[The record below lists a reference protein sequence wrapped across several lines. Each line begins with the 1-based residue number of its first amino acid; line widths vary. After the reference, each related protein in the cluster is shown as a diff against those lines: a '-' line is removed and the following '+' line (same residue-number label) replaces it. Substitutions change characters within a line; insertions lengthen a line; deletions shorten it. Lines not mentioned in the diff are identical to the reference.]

1 MKQGFAEHFQN
12 LNPEPAKPED
22 HGYVKLK
29 DLYYE
34 RVRILDRCNEH
45 IWKYNKVEMKV

>member
-1 MKQGFAEHFQN
+1 MKQGFVEHFQN
-12 LNPEPAKPED
+12 LNLEPTKLED

-34 RVRILDRCNEH
+34 RVRILDRCREH
-45 IWKYNKVEMKV
+45 IWKDNKMEMKV